1 MSTDAETIMEG
12 HTLSMILDEDEA
24 PVEMERKPDAPPQ
37 HPVACMQ
44 GAFEESMIETTI
56 EMGAES
62 SKVHSEKIDSATR
75 RRILLEQEENEETHA
90 ARWRQ
95 KPGQRFHPLW
105 KLVAQ
110 IAFGIHLL
118 DKQLAKSAEAVTKIL
133 QGHVDEID
141 GFLERTTE
149 DFDLAINDI
158 SERLRYLRLP
168 LAHGEVFDTMLD
180 DKEFRTQIV
189 DGNEK
194 IEHIISRT
202 AAGMNDALRD
212 VGQGLAATKELARY
226 VLTLDE
232 GGEGHSMDL
241 EDIFAAMKGNS
252 EGWYRCFMS
261 LQSKG
266 ESLRAGLVELG
277 NIVGELQ
284 KRAGIAS
291 RKAIVSGYHFTS
303 STLLIETSRRSIDQ
317 SKP

>member
-1 MSTDAETIMEG
+1 MQG
-12 HTLSMILDEDEA
+12 HSLHMVLDDEEA
-24 PVEMERKPDAPPQ
+24 SAEMERKPNGPPL
-37 HPVACMQ
+37 HPVDCMQ
-44 GAFEESMIETTI
+44 GAFEESMIETTN
-56 EMGAES
+56 EMGSES
-62 SKVHSEKIDSATR
+62 SKVYSEKIDSATR
-75 RRILLEQEENEETHA
+75 RRILLEQAENEETHA

-158 SERLRYLRLP
+158 NERLRYLRLP
-168 LAHGEVFDTMLD
+168 LSHGDVFDSMLD
-180 DKEFRTQIV
+180 DREFRIQIV

-232 GGEGHSMDL
+232 GGEKHSLDL
-241 EDIFAAMKGNS
+241 VGVFAAMKGNS

-266 ESLRAGLVELG
+266 DSLRAGLVELG

-291 RKAIVSGYHFTS
+291 RKNIVRDS
-303 STLLIETSRRSIDQ
+303 SSFHSRPLLINPSR
-317 SKP
+317 